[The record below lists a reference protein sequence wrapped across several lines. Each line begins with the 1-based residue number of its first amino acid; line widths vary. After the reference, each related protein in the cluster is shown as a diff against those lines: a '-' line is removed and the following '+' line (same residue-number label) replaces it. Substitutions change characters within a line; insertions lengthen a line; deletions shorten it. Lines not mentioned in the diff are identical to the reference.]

1 MTVKTYDIVLFGV
14 TGFTGKLAVEY
25 LLNKNDSSLKWAA
38 CARSEPR
45 AQAVLK
51 EIADS
56 VNQPPPALVI
66 ADLVCQK
73 PDDEAKLRK
82 IVASTKVVLT
92 AAGPFEKYGITLHK
106 LCAEEG
112 VHYADI
118 TGETSFFR
126 HIIEAHDDTAR
137 KNKASLVSHCGNDC
151 IPQDMTVFE
160 MHEYARSKGC
170 TLKKVTTLD
179 VFPSEATFSGGTL
192 TTAMYQLGKSKSDQK
207 PTSMD
212 YDPLLKTLDGK
223 KSEHSTKVIHKGSQY
238 HEQFGRK
245 AGPWIMGPV
254 MANCVRRSNAVLGY
268 NTALE
273 YGDAAVDDPSW
284 TNWVKRTA
292 FTGVVGVSM
301 YVTPLQKFLPQPG
314 EGPDR
319 QTMEDGFLKLY
330 GYGVMEDEN
339 GKEIPIYS
347 LFHFHHDTGYYM
359 TAQLLVE
366 TGILLVKKDAA
377 KTLTEGGVL
386 TPAIAFG
393 SELTKHLTKELECTF
408 DLQEIPFDTT
418 GV

>member
-1 MTVKTYDIVLFGV
+1 MAGKTYDIILFGV

-25 LLNKNDSSLKWAA
+25 LLNKEPSVNWAA

-56 VNQPPPALVI
+56 VDKPAPALVI
-66 ADLVCQK
+66 ADLVCK
-73 PDDEAKLRK
+73 TDEDEAKLRQ

-118 TGETSFFR
+118 TGETSFVR
-126 HIIEAHDDTAR
+126 HVIDAHDDIAR
-137 KNKASLVSHCGNDC
+137 EKKAALVSHCGNDC
-151 IPQDMTVFE
+151 IPQDLTVFE
-160 MHEYARSKGC
+160 MNEYAKSKGC

-207 PTSMD
+207 PSSTD
-212 YDPLLKTLDGK
+212 FDPLIKTLDGK
-223 KSEHSTKVIHKGSQY
+223 KSDNKTKVIHKGKEF
-238 HEQFGRK
+238 HKEFGRK
-245 AGPWIMGPV
+245 AGPWIMAPV

-268 NTALE
+268 NSE
-273 YGDAAVDDPSW
+273 FQYGDAAVEDPSW
-284 TNWVKRTA
+284 TNWAKRTA
-292 FTGVVGVSM
+292 FTGVVGVAM
-301 YVTPLQKFLPQPG
+301 YVTPLQKLLPQPG

-319 QTMEDGFLKLY
+319 AIMEAGFLKLY
-330 GYGVMEDEN
+330 GQGIMEDEN

-366 TGILLVKKDAA
+366 TGILLVQKDTAG
-377 KTLTEGGVL
+377 TLTKGGVL

-408 DLQEIPFDTT
+408 DLQEAPFDTT